1 LDRGASEFQL
11 PCPYSHLTGWYM
23 DGPGMVFKRRDG
35 AAMDLVRF
43 VPLPEQGSPHAR
55 DKPVTNTLGIF
66 AVAEKASAQG
76 SLLDGAAGTHVF
88 QGSSRPA
95 ESPSAPTRATC
106 RLSPERDIVGLSSAR
121 LTPNHL

>member
-1 LDRGASEFQL
+1 
-11 PCPYSHLTGWYM
+11 M
-23 DGPGMVFKRRDG
+23 DGQRMVFKRRDG
-35 AAMDLVRF
+35 AAIDLVRF

-76 SLLDGAAGTHVF
+76 SLLDGAAGTHPL
-88 QGSSRPA
+88 R
-95 ESPSAPTRATC
+95 C

>member
-1 LDRGASEFQL
+1 
-11 PCPYSHLTGWYM
+11 
-23 DGPGMVFKRRDG
+23 MVFKRRDG

-76 SLLDGAAGTHVF
+76 SLLDGAAGTHPLRCSRGRRTPQSPQALRRARRAVF
-88 QGSSRPA
+88 
-95 ESPSAPTRATC
+95 
-106 RLSPERDIVGLSSAR
+106 RLRGI
-121 LTPNHL
+121 